1 MGNDTVSLDD
11 QLAELRKSYVK
22 QLPNKLAEIRK
33 AQEDALST
41 SYNQEAMFKF
51 YRLAHSLAGSGAI
64 YGFAVIGDKA
74 RALELA
80 LKPHADA
87 MTPPPD
93 ALLQTIQQQ
102 LQDLEVL
109 IEQVTSQPI

>member
-1 MGNDTVSLDD
+1 MGNDTASLDD
-11 QLAELRKSYVK
+11 QLAELRKNYVK
-22 QLPNKLAEIRK
+22 QLPKKLAEIRK
-33 AQEDALST
+33 VQEEAWSPC
-41 SYNQEAMFKF
+41 YNQEAMFKF

-74 RALELA
+74 RALEMA

-87 MTPPPD
+87 TTPPPA
-93 ALLQTIQQQ
+93 ALLETVQQQ

-109 IEQVTSQPI
+109 IEQVTRQPI